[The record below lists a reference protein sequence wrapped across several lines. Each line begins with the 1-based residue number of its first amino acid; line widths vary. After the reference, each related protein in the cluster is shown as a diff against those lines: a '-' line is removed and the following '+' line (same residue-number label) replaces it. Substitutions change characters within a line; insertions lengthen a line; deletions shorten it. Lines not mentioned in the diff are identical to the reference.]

1 MAGSDSASKQK
12 VERVESELENL
23 RSAME
28 AQAALF
34 IELRDQ
40 VAPTDP
46 YVGFVMNASA
56 GSIPAIRIG
65 RVFDGW
71 VSVQEGREGG

>member
-1 MAGSDSASKQK
+1 MAGSDFASKQK
-12 VERVESELENL
+12 VERLESELENL

-46 YVGFVMNASA
+46 YLGLAMSASA
-56 GSIPAIRIG
+56 GSNPAIRNG
-65 RVFDGW
+65 RVFDGS
-71 VSVQEGREGG
+71 VSAHEGREGG

>member
-1 MAGSDSASKQK
+1 MAGSGFASKQN
-12 VERVESELENL
+12 VERLEPEVENL

-56 GSIPAIRIG
+56 GSNPAIRNG
-65 RVFDGW
+65 RVFDG
-71 VSVQEGREGG
+71 